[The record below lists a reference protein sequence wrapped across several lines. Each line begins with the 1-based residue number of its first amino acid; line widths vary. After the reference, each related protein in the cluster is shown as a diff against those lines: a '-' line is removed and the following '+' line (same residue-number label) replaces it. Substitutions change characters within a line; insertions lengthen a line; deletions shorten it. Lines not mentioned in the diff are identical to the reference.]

1 MNCQDALDLLY
12 DIIDR
17 EASEIDT
24 QKVKEH
30 LENCRDCF
38 EVYRLEQSV
47 QEFINEKIKHAASLP
62 KVEHLKSKI
71 LDRLDEIDKE
81 SPGRRQPRFF
91 RLTTRTL
98 VAAASL
104 VILVGAGL
112 LLAAFYRH
120 NGSYLPLEQAHW
132 TATENMNVY
141 SDGDATAQVLAAVQR
156 EYAYDLKPQV
166 SDFQLVGGTSEE
178 IMGIR
183 MAHFVYADDDRLI
196 SVFVAPSDEFEIPS
210 DLKDSQVVRH
220 NITFFDHN
228 CRGCRL
234 VYHQVGSLVIITATV
249 DRDVELLD
257 FLPGDAVV

>member
-24 QKVKEH
+24 QKVREH

-47 QEFINEKIKHAASLP
+47 QEFINEKVKQAAPTP
-62 KVEHLKSKI
+62 KAEHLKSKI
-71 LDRLDEIDKE
+71 LERLDEIDGE
-81 SPGRRQPRFF
+81 NPSRRQPRFF

-104 VILVGAGL
+104 ILLVGAGL

-120 NGSYLPLEQAHW
+120 AGTYIPLEKAHSSVSESLD
-132 TATENMNVY
+132 TY
-141 SDGDATAQVLAAVQR
+141 SDPGATSRIISAVHQ
-156 EYAYDLKPQV
+156 EHAYDLLPAV
-166 SDFQLVGGTSEE
+166 ADFQLIGGHSEE
-178 IMGIR
+178 IDGVQI
-183 MAHFVYADDDRLI
+183 AHFVYASDDKLV
-196 SVFVAPSDEFEIPS
+196 SVFVAPADEYDIPP
-210 DLKDSQVVRH
+210 DLLESGVERH
-220 NITFFDHN
+220 SLTFFDHH

-234 VYHQVGSLVIITATV
+234 VFHRVGSLIIITAST

-257 FLPGDAVV
+257 FVPGFAAI

>member
-47 QEFINEKIKHAASLP
+47 QELINEKVKQAAPTP
-62 KVEHLKSKI
+62 KAEHLKSKI
-71 LDRLDEIDKE
+71 LERLDEIDGE
-81 SPGRRQPRFF
+81 NPARRQPRFF

-104 VILVGAGL
+104 VLLIGAGL

-120 NGSYLPLEQAHW
+120 SGNYIPLEKAHW
-132 TATENMNVY
+132 AVSEHLDAYNDSGATSRVLTAVKQEH
-141 SDGDATAQVLAAVQR
+141 
-156 EYAYDLKPQV
+156 AYNLLPQV
-166 SDFQLVGGTSEE
+166 ADFQLVGGESEE
-178 IMGIR
+178 IVGVQ
-183 MAHFVYADDDRLI
+183 MAHFVYASDNKLV
-196 SVFVAPSDEFEIPS
+196 SVFIAPADEYEIPA
-210 DLKDSQVVRH
+210 DLANSPVER
-220 NITFFDHN
+220 NSITFFDHN

-234 VYHQVGSLVIITATV
+234 VYHRVGSLVIITAST
-249 DRDVELLD
+249 DHDVELLD
-257 FLPGDAVV
+257 FVPGFAAI